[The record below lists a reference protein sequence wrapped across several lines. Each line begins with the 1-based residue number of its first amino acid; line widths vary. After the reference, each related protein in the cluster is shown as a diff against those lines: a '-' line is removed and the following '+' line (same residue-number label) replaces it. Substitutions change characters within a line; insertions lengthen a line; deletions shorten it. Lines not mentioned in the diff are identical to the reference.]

1 MANGET
7 IDERVE
13 RLSKEMG
20 GSVTSTRDPNE
31 VEQSLDQNWDYA
43 FATGPER
50 VRMRKQAFNDAG
62 LEPPTAISSPGRKEP
77 NEEGPVHRYVRPALE
92 AAGTV
97 LGGIFGTPV
106 APPYGTMAGGAL
118 GFAGG
123 DALASLAERVA
134 GERPPINSVAQV
146 GRETVDALG
155 RGSLVEAGGRVT
167 GKIIGKVLAPFNKQ
181 YEGENRALDEIAKER
196 GITLDPHEIL
206 QNRPLALGHKV
217 LENVPF
223 TSGMVQR
230 SEIQKLGALTKEW
243 QSLREQSGAPDRKR
257 LGELGLKIQDQID
270 QHLDKIGVRQ
280 EAIRS
285 KMRDEVLQASGS
297 PLTYKELGEAS
308 QKAIQDR
315 YDGLKAVENAA
326 WDYARESVP
335 ETGRV
340 ANKTLK
346 SVAQEIKKEYENF
359 PSFLDEPLLKQLTD
373 VSRSG
378 NPKYDAALKELNES
392 TLTGFP
398 AAIRDQII
406 KEEMQKTGLQPG
418 WDVGSLLKLRS
429 ALSDS
434 IQAHHTGL
442 QRGDAAKGS
451 ADQYGRIYTRLI
463 KAVDEDLQSFADATG
478 SDVSERF
485 KLARA
490 ASGQRLS
497 LYNPKDNPWVVKSIT
512 REAAVLDKSL
522 ILPGNAAGYTA
533 LKETVGDAAARPV
546 KQAFTNRLLGVGAAE
561 EEGLAG
567 LRTKLN
573 QYGKQTLEEV
583 YSPQEVQ
590 HLYDL
595 ADKAN
600 WMKKSPVGNP
610 FFREMVKTAPAH
622 VAPAILESP
631 ETTLKVLR
639 TFPTMKQPLRQSFLE
654 SLHPNEN
661 TPFPT
666 RLIQNLNAYPA
677 AVQRQL
683 FSQEELRDFHQ
694 LAKIIDR
701 TKGTVKLAENPS
713 GTAQNLVTFTT
724 AGALLKHPL
733 ANAPQAMTTAAIAK
747 LYLSRTGRKL
757 LTEGLLLPSNSERA
771 VHIASQIGSIAGLDR
786 TNIPQKEQP

>member
-1 MANGET
+1 MAGET

-20 GSVTSTRDPNE
+20 GATTSTRDPNE

-43 FATGPER
+43 FATGPDR
-50 VRMRKQAFNDAG
+50 VRMRKQAFSDAG
-62 LEPPTAISSPGRKEP
+62 LEPPTAIASPGRNEP

-97 LGGIFGTPV
+97 LGGIAGTPV
-106 APPYGTMAGGAL
+106 APPYGTMAGGML

-134 GERPPINSVAQV
+134 GERPSIKSIAQA
-146 GRETVDALG
+146 GRETASALG
-155 RGSLVEAGGRVT
+155 KGSLVEMGGRIT
-167 GKIIGKVLAPFNKQ
+167 GKLVGKALAPFNKQ
-181 YEGENRALDEIAKER
+181 YEGENRALDESAKER
-196 GITLDPHEIL
+196 GITLDPHEVL

-230 SEIQKLGALTKEW
+230 SEIKKLGALTKEW
-243 QSLREQSGAPDRKR
+243 QSLREEVGAPDRKR

-280 EAIRS
+280 EAVRA
-285 KMRDEVLQASGS
+285 KMRDKVLQASGS
-297 PLTYKELGEAS
+297 PLTYKDLGEAT
-308 QKAIQDR
+308 QKAIYERHQA
-315 YDGLKAVENAA
+315 LKTIEDLA
-326 WDYARESVP
+326 WEHARGAVP
-335 ETGRV
+335 EGAKVLNTNL
-340 ANKTLK
+340 ASKAK
-346 SVAQEIKKEYENF
+346 SIEGEFKNF
-359 PSFLDEPLLKQLTD
+359 KSLLDEPLQAQLKD
-373 VSRSG
+373 VQKSG
-378 NPKYDAALKELNES
+378 NEAYDSMVQTIPDGISPASHAAYMKVIGKEQL
-392 TLTGFP
+392 
-398 AAIRDQII
+398 
-406 KEEMQKTGLQPG
+406 PG
-418 WDVGSLLKLRS
+418 WSITSLLKLRS
-429 ALSDS
+429 VLGDAAS
-434 IQAHHTGL
+434 AHHSGL
-442 QRGDAAKGS
+442 MRGDAEKGS
-451 ADQYGRIYTRLI
+451 SDIYGKVYNGLI
-463 KAVDEDLQSFADATG
+463 EAIDKDIDAFSKTQG
-478 SDVSERF
+478 TDIAERF
-485 KLARA
+485 RLARA
-490 ASGQRLS
+490 MSSNRIGFMNQRE
-497 LYNPKDNPWVVKSIT
+497 NPYIAKAID
-512 REAAVLDKSL
+512 REASVLDKSL

-533 LKETVGDAAARPV
+533 LKEKVGDAAARPV

-631 ETTLKVLR
+631 ETTMKVLR
-639 TFPTMKQPLRQSFLE
+639 AFPAMKQPLRQSFLE

-666 RLIQNLNAYPA
+666 RLIQNLNAYPP

-724 AGALLKHPL
+724 AGALLKHPM
-733 ANAPQAMTTAAIAK
+733 ANAPQAISTAVIAK
-747 LYLSRTGRKL
+747 LYLSRVGRKL
-757 LTEGLLLPSNSERA
+757 LTEGLMLPSNSERA